1 MIRVMLVDDHELVRL
16 GVRRLLGD
24 FDDIEVVVEAAS
36 GEDALSLVKEHKL
49 NVVLMD
55 VNMPGIGGVEATRKL
70 LKLVP
75 ELSVVAVTAHGEQP
89 YPSRLLEAGVKGYI
103 TKECDGSEIAT
114 AIRTVAKGEFYFS
127 AQIAQEMAMNFA
139 TEGKS
144 PFDGLSQREWQIM
157 TMISRGDKVQ
167 DIADSLCLSPKT
179 VSTYRYR
186 LMEKLKV
193 NTDVELTHLAI
204 RHGVIDA

>member
-1 MIRVMLVDDHELVRL
+1 MIRVMLVDDHELVRT
-16 GVRRLLGD
+16 GVRRLLSD
-24 FDDIEVVVEAAS
+24 FEDIEVVVEANS
-36 GEDALSLVKEHKL
+36 GEEALESVRDFDPD
-49 NVVLMD
+49 VVLMD

-70 LKLVP
+70 LKLSP
-75 ELSVVAVTAHGEQP
+75 ELSIVAVTVHAAQP
-89 YPSRLLEAGVKGYI
+89 YPKRLLEAGVKGYI
-103 TKECDGSEIAT
+103 TKECDSNEIAS
-114 AIRTVAKGEFYFS
+114 AVRTVARGEFYFS
-127 AQIAQEMAMNFA
+127 QQIAQEMAMNFA
-139 TEGKS
+139 TDGKS

-157 TMISRGDKVQ
+157 TMIARGDKVQ

-186 LMEKLKV
+186 LMEKLNV

>member
-1 MIRVMLVDDHELVRL
+1 MIRVMLVDDHELVRT
-16 GVRRLLGD
+16 GVRRLIDD
-24 FDDIEVVVEAAS
+24 FDDIEVIAEAGS
-36 GEDALSLVKEHKL
+36 GEDALTLIRDYEP

-55 VNMPGIGGVEATRKL
+55 VNMPGMGGVEATRKL
-70 LKLVP
+70 LKLMP
-75 ELSVVAVTAHGEQP
+75 AISVVAVTAHGEQP

-103 TKECDGSEIAT
+103 TKECDSNEIAI

-127 AQIAQEMAMNFA
+127 QQIAQEMAMNFA

-144 PFDGLSQREWQIM
+144 PFDELSQREWQIM
-157 TMISRGDKVQ
+157 VMIARGDKVQ

-204 RHGVIDA
+204 RHGVVDA

>member
-1 MIRVMLVDDHELVRL
+1 MIRVMLVDDHELVRT
-16 GVRRLLGD
+16 GVRRLLDD
-24 FDDIEVVVEAAS
+24 FDDIDVVIDACS
-36 GEDALSLVKEHKL
+36 GEEALSLIRECSPD
-49 NVVLMD
+49 VVLMD

-75 ELSVVAVTAHGEQP
+75 GLSIIAVTAHGEQP
-89 YPSRLLEAGVKGYI
+89 FPSRLLEAGAKGYI
-103 TKECDGSEIAT
+103 TKECSSDEIAA
-114 AIRTVAKGEFYFS
+114 AIRMAAKGEVYFS
-127 AQIAQEMAMNFA
+127 AQIAQEMAVNFA
-139 TEGKS
+139 SEGKS

-167 DIADSLCLSPKT
+167 EIADSLCLSPKT

-204 RHGVIDA
+204 RHGIVDA

>member
-1 MIRVMLVDDHELVRL
+1 MIRVMLVDDHELVRT
-16 GVRRLLGD
+16 GVRRLLDD
-24 FDDIEVVVEAAS
+24 FDDIDVVIDACS
-36 GEDALSLVKEHKL
+36 GEEALSLIRECSPD
-49 NVVLMD
+49 VVLMD

-75 ELSVVAVTAHGEQP
+75 GLSIIAVTAHGEQP
-89 YPSRLLEAGVKGYI
+89 FPSRLLEAGAKGYI
-103 TKECDGSEIAT
+103 TKECSSDEIAA
-114 AIRTVAKGEFYFS
+114 AIRMAAKGEFYFS
-127 AQIAQEMAMNFA
+127 AQIAQEMAVNFA
-139 TEGKS
+139 SEGKS

-167 DIADSLCLSPKT
+167 EIADSLCLSPKT

-204 RHGVIDA
+204 RHGIVDA

>member
-1 MIRVMLVDDHELVRL
+1 MIRVMLVDDHELVRT

-24 FDDIEVVVEAAS
+24 FDDIEVVAEAGS
-36 GEDALSLVKEHKL
+36 GEEALDCVCDHAPD
-49 NVVLMD
+49 VVLMD

-70 LKLVP
+70 LKLAP
-75 ELSVVAVTAHGEQP
+75 DTHIIAVTVHASQP
-89 YPSRLLEAGVKGYI
+89 YPSRLIEAGVKGYI
-103 TKECDGSEIAT
+103 TKECDSTEIAA
-114 AIRTVAKGEFYFS
+114 AIRAVAASEYYFS
-127 AQIAQEMAMNFA
+127 QQIAQEMAMNFA
-139 TEGKS
+139 AEGKS

-186 LMEKLKV
+186 LMDKLKV
-193 NTDVELTHLAI
+193 STDVELTHLAI
-204 RHGVIDA
+204 RYGVIDA

>member
-16 GVRRLLGD
+16 GIRRLLGD

-36 GEDALSLVKEHKL
+36 GEDALSLVKEHKP

-70 LKLVP
+70 LKVDP
-75 ELSVVAVTAHGEQP
+75 DLSVVAVTAHAEQP
-89 YPSRLLEAGVKGYI
+89 YPARLLEAGVKGYI
-103 TKECDGSEIAT
+103 TKECDSDEIAK
-114 AIRTVAKGEFYFS
+114 AIRTTAKGEFYFS
-127 AQIAQEMAMNFA
+127 ALIAQEMAMNFA

-167 DIADSLCLSPKT
+167 EIADSLCLSPKT